1 MLTIAA
7 AFLPFAIAAA
17 FTPGPNNI
25 MLAASGANFGFRRTV
40 PHILGVCG
48 GFLMLVL
55 AVGLGLGV
63 LFERYS
69 KLHTVLKLVGA
80 AFLLVLAWRIA
91 TAGRG
96 AADTGPGRPLTFPEA
111 ALFQLVN
118 PKGWV
123 FAVTAIATYTS
134 VAGSAAAELTTVLA
148 VCLMVSIG
156 SAITWTVFGTGFN
169 RVLHES
175 PTRLR
180 TFNFGM
186 ALLLVLSIGLVL
198 T

>member
-7 AFLPFAIAAA
+7 AFLPFAIAAG

-25 MLAASGANFGFRRTV
+25 MLAASGANFGVRRTV

-48 GFLMLVL
+48 GFPILVL
-55 AVGLGLGV
+55 AVGLGLGL
-63 LFERYS
+63 LFERYPEV
-69 KLHTVLKLVGA
+69 HAVLKLLGA
-80 AFLLVLAWRIA
+80 SFLLVLAWRIA
-91 TAGRG
+91 TANRST
-96 AADTGPGRPLTFPEA
+96 ADTGLGRPLTFLEA

-123 FAVTAIATYTS
+123 FAVTAVATYTS
-134 VAGSAAAELTTVLA
+134 VSGPAAVELVIVLS
-148 VCLMVSIG
+148 VCLLVTIG
-156 SAITWTVFGTGFN
+156 STITWTAFGAGLN
-169 RVLHES
+169 RFMHDS

-186 ALLLVLSIGLVL
+186 ALLLVLSSGLVL
-198 T
+198 M